1 MNEGQ
6 SICPC
11 IPIWIREEK
20 KNAEHGMCGEC
31 KLPLDSSISTRVTF
45 FILCRNTK
53 YELHMYTRPIHTACV
68 LKRKKDPNGS
78 FIEFKTEDISVADN
92 ILVSVQKYCRKLLR
106 VPMYHCAVCQEECPW
121 NSRCGACQRT
131 MYCGYDCQAAD
142 WPIHKESCKPI
153 NWDPTVPHCPCYTK
167 EFKILYKHPLD
178 TCYVCGRGAY
188 SNYDTTLTICCIM
201 IPLGESSK
209 LTHSTD
215 VAFCSSR
222 CRKKIQEN

>member
-1 MNEGQ
+1 
-6 SICPC
+6 
-11 IPIWIREEK
+11 
-20 KNAEHGMCGEC
+20 MCGEC

-153 NWDPTVPHCPCYTK
+153 NWDPTVPIVLAIPRNLKSCTSTHWIHVTYVVEVRIATM
-167 EFKILYKHPLD
+167 ILPLQF
-178 TCYVCGRGAY
+178 VV
-188 SNYDTTLTICCIM
+188 S
-201 IPLGESSK
+201 
-209 LTHSTD
+209 
-215 VAFCSSR
+215 
-222 CRKKIQEN
+222 